1 MIQSAE
7 YKYSQLS
14 GQKICVEVIYTDG
27 KVWSVPMDEE
37 NRHYVEL
44 LEWVAL
50 GNTITDN
57 GGGE

>member
-14 GQKICVEVIYTDG
+14 GQKVCVEVIYIDG

-37 NRHYVEL
+37 NRHYQEI
-44 LEWVAL
+44 LEWVEN
-50 GNTITDN
+50 GGVIVDN
-57 GGGE
+57 GA